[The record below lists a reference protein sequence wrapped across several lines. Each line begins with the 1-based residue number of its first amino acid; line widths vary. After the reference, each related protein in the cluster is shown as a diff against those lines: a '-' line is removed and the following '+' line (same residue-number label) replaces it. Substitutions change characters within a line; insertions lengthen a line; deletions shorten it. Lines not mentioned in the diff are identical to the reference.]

1 MLPKLQEGPGR
12 GNRFPLKCRSGSAN
26 SVETDMNGGGGE
38 TSLAASGEPPYGVA
52 SGQGACSKA
61 RKWRRDDDIFGG
73 GEGVKAS
80 PDSAA
85 SDPDLTARQTAE
97 SRTSSV
103 RPAAE
108 SFQHKLEQFNPGI
121 VWLDAENRVTAM
133 NDVAI
138 QVLRPAAE
146 PSLGVSLDAMFGV
159 DVLALHPPKS
169 REKIAFL
176 LGHLT
181 AAPDG
186 KSPPPQAMMI
196 NIPDRML
203 MIKVSRM
210 VAADGHVGTCMIFY
224 DLTEVTTAPRAG
236 AGSAAPGEGAPGEGP
251 MRLIS
256 RIPVYRHNRI
266 VLVDVKD
273 IGRLEGEG
281 HYTTI
286 VTQQDR
292 YLSNLSLSVLE
303 SRLDPARFLRVHR
316 SHIVNLDYVTELV
329 RQDEG
334 FLVALPE
341 ALGPAVPVSKQK
353 LHALKERFGLV

>member
-1 MLPKLQEGPGR
+1 MVAKVQEGRRG
-12 GNRFPLKCRSGSAN
+12 GNRFPLKCRSGSVNGA
-26 SVETDMNGGGGE
+26 ETDMNGGRAKRRLLLLGNLH
-38 TSLAASGEPPYGVA
+38 TVA
-52 SGQGACSKA
+52 GQTLKPVKKA
-61 RKWRRDDDIFGG
+61 RKRRRGAACFEGDD
-73 GEGVKAS
+73 GVKGL
-80 PDSAA
+80 PDITA
-85 SDPDLTARQTAE
+85 SDLEPAGRLAAE
-97 SRTSSV
+97 G
-103 RPAAE
+103 RPAVARAPAE

-121 VWLDAENRVTAM
+121 VWLDSENRVTAM

-181 AAPDG
+181 GSPQS

-203 MIKVSRM
+203 MIKVSQM
-210 VAADGHVGTCMIFY
+210 VAADGRVGTCMIFY
-224 DLTEVTTAPRAG
+224 DLTEVTTAPRNSAG
-236 AGSAAPGEGAPGEGP
+236 PTAPGEGP

-334 FLVALPE
+334 FLVALPD

>member
-1 MLPKLQEGPGR
+1 MAAKLQEGPGG
-12 GNRFPLKCRSGSAN
+12 GNRFPLKCRSGSVNGA
-26 SVETDMNGGGGE
+26 ETDLNEAAGE
-38 TSLAASGEPPYGVA
+38 TPLAAPSEPPYGVRT
-52 SGQGACSKA
+52 GAEQVQKPGN
-61 RKWRRDDDIFGG
+61 GG
-73 GEGVKAS
+73 AAMRALGKGDGVKTS
-80 PDSAA
+80 PGSMVSEADPGGRPGAEPSAA
-85 SDPDLTARQTAE
+85 GARA
-97 SRTSSV
+97 
-103 RPAAE
+103 PAE

-146 PSLGVSLDAMFGV
+146 PSLGVTLDAMFGV

-176 LGHLT
+176 LGHST
-181 AAPDG
+181 SAPHG

-203 MIKVSRM
+203 MIKVSQM
-210 VAADGHVGTCMIFY
+210 VAADGRVGTCMIFY
-224 DLTEVTTAPRAG
+224 DLTEVTTAPRNSAG
-236 AGSAAPGEGAPGEGP
+236 PEAPGEGP

-286 VTQQDR
+286 VTHQDR

>member
-1 MLPKLQEGPGR
+1 MK
-12 GNRFPLKCRSGSAN
+12 
-26 SVETDMNGGGGE
+26 
-38 TSLAASGEPPYGVA
+38 
-52 SGQGACSKA
+52 
-61 RKWRRDDDIFGG
+61 
-73 GEGVKAS
+73 
-80 PDSAA
+80 
-85 SDPDLTARQTAE
+85 
-97 SRTSSV
+97 TSS
-103 RPAAE
+103 RNNLTDRGTPSRNRTPTE

-121 VWLDAENRVTAM
+121 VWLDEERRVTAL

-138 QVLRPAAE
+138 QVLQPAAE
-146 PSLGVSLDAMFGV
+146 PSLGVALEAMFGV

-176 LGHLT
+176 LGTGEGGPH
-181 AAPDG
+181 G

-203 MIKVSRM
+203 MIKVSQM
-210 VAADGHVGTCMIFY
+210 MAADGRAGFCMIFY
-224 DLTEVTTAPRAG
+224 DLTDLTTAPPEAE
-236 AGSAAPGEGAPGEGP
+236 AEPSAAAAPI
-251 MRLIS
+251 RLLS

-286 VTQQDR
+286 VASQDR

-316 SHIVNLDYVTELV
+316 SHIVNLDYVTEIL
-329 RQDEG
+329 RQDDG
-334 FLVALPE
+334 FLVAFREPF
-341 ALGPAVPVSKQK
+341 GPAVPVSKQK
-353 LHALKERFGLV
+353 LAALKERFGLV